1 MFRADR
7 LQRSRERR
15 RVSRRVMSELCGL
28 STGAIRKYERGE
40 RIPNIIAL
48 EAIADYLGCTTD
60 YLLGRDE
67 ES

>member
-28 STGAIRKYERGE
+28 NNCAIRRYERGE
-40 RIPNIIAL
+40 RVPNIEAL
-48 EAIADYLGCTTD
+48 EAIADYLECTTD